1 MYWDHTE
8 RMLHLITTGIILDME
23 VMSAAHS
30 GISGIY
36 TVSMLAVTM
45 KIQVTN
51 TWINQLTSYNSDLE
65 VNSEI
70 AVTTDI
76 PS

>member
-1 MYWDHTE
+1 
-8 RMLHLITTGIILDME
+8 ME

>member
-1 MYWDHTE
+1 
-8 RMLHLITTGIILDME
+8 
-23 VMSAAHS
+23 MSAAHS

>member
-1 MYWDHTE
+1 
-8 RMLHLITTGIILDME
+8 MLHLITTGIILDME

>member
-1 MYWDHTE
+1 MP
-8 RMLHLITTGIILDME
+8 
-23 VMSAAHS
+23 AAHS

-51 TWINQLTSYNSDLE
+51 TWINQLTSYNSDLK

-70 AVTTDI
+70 AVVTIDI